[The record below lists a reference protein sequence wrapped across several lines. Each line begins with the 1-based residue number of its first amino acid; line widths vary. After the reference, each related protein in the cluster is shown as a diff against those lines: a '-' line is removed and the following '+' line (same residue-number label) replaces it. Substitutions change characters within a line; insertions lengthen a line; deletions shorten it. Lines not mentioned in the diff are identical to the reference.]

1 MTTGALVNIK
11 TPKTITKDFLLS
23 FNRIFLFKDQ
33 LFDLDTYNE
42 KFQDVDLVLALRAM
56 DTEYDLTQALD
67 HVVAKVTDTSSNRK
81 PDGVDP
87 RFKKV
92 LAKPSGLGKQAN
104 AKGAELEASEKLS
117 SLSSLDFL
125 DLSDADIEKI
135 TQALLREEKQSGVRQ

>member
-81 PDGVDP
+81 PDAYSYVVFFP
-87 RFKKV
+87 Y
-92 LAKPSGLGKQAN
+92 
-104 AKGAELEASEKLS
+104 
-117 SLSSLDFL
+117 SLSYSN
-125 DLSDADIEKI
+125 
-135 TQALLREEKQSGVRQ
+135 